1 MGINLK
7 DGRNIKF
14 DQANDGSLIRESRF
28 SMLAN
33 KHGNRSDSFLVWLT
47 QILDPKVASIK

>member
-7 DGRNIKF
+7 GGRNIKF

-28 SMLAN
+28 SMLA
-33 KHGNRSDSFLVWLT
+33 KEHGNRSDSFLV
-47 QILDPKVASIK
+47 